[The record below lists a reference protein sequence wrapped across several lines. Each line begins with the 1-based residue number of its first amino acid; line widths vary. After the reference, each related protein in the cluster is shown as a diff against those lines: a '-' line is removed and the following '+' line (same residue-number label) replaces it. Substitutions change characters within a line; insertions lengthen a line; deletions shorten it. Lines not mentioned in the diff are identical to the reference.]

1 LAHEQEQYGYEIE
14 QVIIERGM
22 REWTAVGFSSI
33 DSLLNKLERKDLVSS
48 RLEPAG
54 RGAARKV
61 HQITPEGEATFQG
74 EVQERLTR
82 PRPPLSPY
90 PLGLASAQGLQ
101 PAELVV
107 RLESYRRSL
116 AYRTAHVNT
125 AWTRPCAPVQT
136 DAWVR
141 RQSSTGSRWMKA

>member
-1 LAHEQEQYGYEIE
+1 MHEQERCGYEIE
-14 QVIIERGM
+14 QVIKERGM
-22 REWTAVGFSSI
+22 RERTAVGFSSI
-33 DSLLNKLERKDLVSS
+33 YCLLNKLGKKGLVSS

-61 HQITPEGEATFQG
+61 HQITLEGEAVLQN

-82 PRPPLSPY
+82 PRPRLSPF
-90 PLGLASAQGLQ
+90 LFGLASAQGLQ

-125 AWTRPCAPVQT
+125 GWTRPCAPVQT

>member
-33 DSLLNKLERKDLVSS
+33 YRLLDKLEKKGLVSS

-54 RGAARKV
+54 RGAARRV
-61 HQITPEGEATFQG
+61 HQITLEGEAVFQNESRSG
-74 EVQERLTR
+74 SHDHV
-82 PRPPLSPY
+82 PRSPF
-90 PLGLASAQGLQ
+90 LFGLASAQGLQ

-116 AYRTAHVNT
+116 AYRTAHVDT